1 MKPQNLLLEDVEYRI
16 DETSLGTWRRFVYP
30 TGAYFA
36 EFKSHRTLGGLPLIH
51 FTRGICPETGKRV
64 VARGVVAVGR
74 LAVGVLAI
82 GQASLGAV
90 AIGQLALG
98 LLLGLGQAST
108 GLFALGQ
115 LALGASF
122 AVGQVAV
129 GLTSIGQIG
138 VGRHV
143 LAQIGVGDHVWSMQR
158 EDPEA
163 VEYFRE
169 LLQSVKQTL
178 WSK

>member
-1 MKPQNLLLEDVEYRI
+1 MNLLLEEVEYRI
-16 DETSLGTWRRFVYP
+16 DETSFGTWRRFVYP

-36 EFKSHRTLGGLPLIH
+36 EFKSHRTFGGMPLVH

-64 VARGVVAVGR
+64 VARGVLAVGR
-74 LAVGVLAI
+74 LAVGGLAI

-90 AIGQLALG
+90 AVGQLAVG

-108 GLFALGQ
+108 GLLALGQ
-115 LALGASF
+115 LAFGAFF

-138 VGRHV
+138 VGRYV
-143 LAQIGVGDHVWSMQR
+143 LAQIGLGDHVWSMR
-158 EDPEA
+158 RADPEA
-163 VEYFRE
+163 VAYFKELFHSLRE
-169 LLQSVKQTL
+169 TL
-178 WSK
+178 FSR